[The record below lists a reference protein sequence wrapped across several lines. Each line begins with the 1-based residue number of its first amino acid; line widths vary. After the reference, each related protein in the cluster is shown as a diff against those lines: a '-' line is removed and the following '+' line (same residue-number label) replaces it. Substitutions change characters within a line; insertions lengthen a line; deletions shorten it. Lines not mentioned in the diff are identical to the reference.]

1 VYGQVLRSV
10 RESKGLRQAD
20 VAKAVGISA
29 AHLAR
34 LESGKRRLYLDDF
47 IMIVE
52 ALGDK
57 PGNLLPNDLGTI
69 GHVKPLTDR
78 LQKVDETLL
87 SHIAAIVDRVIRLA
101 DEIAAPHAALKSKTT
116 PTHKPRAVA
125 KKR

>member
-10 RESKGLRQAD
+10 REAKGLKQAD
-20 VAKAVGISA
+20 VAKAVGISP

-47 IMIVE
+47 IMIAE
-52 ALGDK
+52 ALGDR

-69 GHVKPLTDR
+69 GHVKPLIDR
-78 LQKVDETLL
+78 LQKIDEKLF
-87 SHIAAIVDRVIRLA
+87 SHIVAIVDRVLRLS
-101 DEIAAPHAALKSKTT
+101 DDIAAPHVALESKTRLT
-116 PTHKPRAVA
+116 RKPGTAS